1 MTGICAEKQ
10 GVFAYMLKITKF
22 VEIKAPIL
30 LTLYG
35 LFGTIY
41 KAYSFEYLVIYSA
54 KEELF

>member
-1 MTGICAEKQ
+1 
-10 GVFAYMLKITKF
+10 MLKITKF
-22 VEIKAPIL
+22 VEIKAPVL

-35 LFGTIY
+35 LFGTID